1 MVERVSLAYVYLWGE
16 LIGVTTWDAERDL
29 ATFEYDRAFLDKGWD
44 IAPLL
49 MPLEDAR
56 RGDGIYAFPGPSR
69 ETYLGLPG
77 LLADSL
83 PDKFGNRVIDAW
95 MNRQGITAA
104 DFNPIERLC
113 YTGRRGTGA
122 LEFAP
127 LINKAI
133 DQPIPVEIAELVALA
148 QTITSD
154 RKGLQVD
161 INADERMSQEAL
173 TDILRVSTSAGGNR
187 PKAVIGLNDEGHV
200 LSGQLDLPPGYC
212 HWLLKFDGVD
222 DLELGKPQNY
232 GRREYAY
239 HLMASAAGIDMNECR
254 LLEENGRAHFMT
266 LRFDRQP
273 DNGKIGKVHMQTL
286 CGIAHYDFNMAG
298 AYSYEQAFTIMRQLR
313 LPKSDA
319 IQQYR
324 RMLFNVLARNQDDH
338 TKNVAFLM
346 NRHGDWSLS
355 PAYDVTYAADPANHW
370 LSRHQMT
377 INGKRDGF
385 RVRDLVTV
393 GESIGVKKPGELIDE
408 IREVVSR
415 WPDYAAEARLPA
427 DDTRK
432 IAKAHRLSIA

>member
-1 MVERVSLAYVYLWGE
+1 MVERVSLAYVHLWGE
-16 LIGVTTWDAERDL
+16 LIGATTWDTDRDL
-29 ATFEYDRAFLDKGWD
+29 ATFEYDRAFLDRSLD
-44 IAPLL
+44 IAPLQ
-49 MPLEDAR
+49 MPLQDAR
-56 RGDGIYAFPGPSR
+56 RGDGIYTFAGLNR

-133 DQPIPVEIAELVALA
+133 DQPIPVEIAELVSLA

-154 RKGLQVD
+154 RKDLQVD
-161 INADERMSQEAL
+161 IGADERMSQEAL
-173 TDILRVSTSAGGNR
+173 LDILRVSTSAGGNR

-200 LSGQLDLPPGYC
+200 LSGQLDLPPGYS

-239 HLMASAAGIDMNECR
+239 YLMATDAGIDMNECR
-254 LLEENGRAHFMT
+254 LLEEHGRAHFMT
-266 LRFDRQP
+266 RRFDRRQT
-273 DNGKIGKVHMQTL
+273 NAGVEKVHMQTL

-298 AYSYEQAFTIMRQLR
+298 AYSYEQAFTVMRQLR

-319 IQQYR
+319 IQQYQ
-324 RMLFNVLARNQDDH
+324 RMVFNVLARNQDDH
-338 TKNVAFLM
+338 TKNIAYLM
-346 NRHGDWSLS
+346 NRDGDWSLS
-355 PAYDVTYAADPANHW
+355 PAYDVTYAADPANQW

-377 INGKRDGF
+377 INGKRGDF
-385 RVRDLVTV
+385 TLRDLVTV
-393 GESIGVKKPGELIDE
+393 GESIGVRKPGEHVAQIK
-408 IREVVSR
+408 EVIGR
-415 WPDYAAEARLPA
+415 WTDYAAAAGLPA
-427 DDTRK
+427 DDTRR
-432 IAKAHRLSIA
+432 IGKAHRLDIA